1 MVGPNK
7 LYMFTRTDK
16 SALTVKYGCIGIR
29 L

>member
-7 LYMFTRTDK
+7 LYMFTHTDK
-16 SALTVKYGCIGIR
+16 SELTVKYGCIGIR